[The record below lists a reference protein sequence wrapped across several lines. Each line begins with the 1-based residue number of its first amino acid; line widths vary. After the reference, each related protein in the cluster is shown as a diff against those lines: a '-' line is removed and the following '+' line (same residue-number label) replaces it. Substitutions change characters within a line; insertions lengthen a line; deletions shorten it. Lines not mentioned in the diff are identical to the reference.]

1 MFGRRILCMLLA
13 LVLFA
18 QACANVS
25 DEGVLTVPD
34 EVLPVYSSVG
44 VEGSGVASSGS
55 EASIEVSQQ
64 VSDESGARVV
74 YRSDRAY
81 LEGEVPPCSVD
92 GGSGGDPC
100 APSSPSRRETKGVSA
115 SISGVTE
122 LNFLTRLL
130 GPDGLDTMGTHLV
143 VRGVVQDDSTRCEAY
158 PFILERYAPDDIKAG
173 LPSLDRMY
181 FYMCFADFIV
191 SDYIIGEGPPL
202 LTVALY
208 GTYPSKASFDEAIS
222 SGISEEEHMDY
233 PQAWTA
239 NEFEGKELVLFLT
252 TPDTLAVET
261 WFAIDIWFVQ
271 RNDKGDIIVTSR
283 NIDFAIND
291 EVRSQ
296 LIIPLEELVQR
307 VRKAV
312 GEHNILTEGRIGIDT
327 RLPPA
332 MTDAY
337 ELRDYYEAAGAVYG
351 TVEGATVLPPPV
363 PGEGD
368 PPPPTIPTN
377 EGTTSSSVP
386 EPTSSSSI
394 AEQSPVRIKPVM
406 KRPKRDYLNDIIFP
420 CIVDSVSVKDP
431 CSPGMPSGVET
442 LSVSGSFFSWPY
454 EEGVPT
460 FREIL
465 LGIETLDTISHL
477 VIRGKAKTGTTRCEP
492 YPLQRANYRPSKPD
506 FLRGLY
512 HYHCFVDIVVHEYI
526 VGTGP
531 PLLTVSLHRENLWDI
546 DLDNW
551 DNIKEEELK
560 FLEDPRFRTAEKY
573 EGKEL
578 ILFLGTPST
587 IAVESWKAWGYFDIW
602 FIQNTPSGIRVV
614 AQDIVEAINDE
625 QRNLLDYP
633 LEVMVREVK
642 KASEERNQLTTGR
655 IGIDTR
661 LPMLVTD
668 ANDLRNYYESVG
680 AVYGTVEGA
689 TVLPPPVPGEGDP
702 SPPTIPTN
710 EGTTNSSV
718 PEPGEETT
726 VPPSTDDAGD
736 PSEEGIVSTTEAVT
750 TTAATTST
758 TEVAPTVATTTEP
771 VESPQL
777 LSNRSSLRLLPPL
790 RLSVQQLRPPQ
801 W

>member
-1 MFGRRILCMLLA
+1 MFGRHILCVLLVS
-13 LVLFA
+13 VLFA

-34 EVLPVYSSVG
+34 EVLPVSSPVG
-44 VEGSGVASSGS
+44 VEGSGVVSSGS

-100 APSSPSRRETKGVSA
+100 APSSPSRREQKGVSA
-115 SISGVTE
+115 SISGITE

-158 PFILERYAPDDIKAG
+158 PFILESYAPDDIKAG

-208 GTYPSKASFDEAIS
+208 GTYPSKALFDEAIS

-271 RNDKGDIIVTSR
+271 RNDKSDIIVTSR

-291 EVRSQ
+291 DVRSQ
-296 LIIPLEELVQR
+296 LIIPLEELIQR
-307 VRKAV
+307 VKKAV
-312 GEHNILTEGRIGIDT
+312 EERNILTEGRIGIDT

-363 PGEGD
+363 PGESD

-386 EPTSSSSI
+386 EP
-394 AEQSPVRIKPVM
+394 
-406 KRPKRDYLNDIIFP
+406 
-420 CIVDSVSVKDP
+420 
-431 CSPGMPSGVET
+431 
-442 LSVSGSFFSWPY
+442 
-454 EEGVPT
+454 
-460 FREIL
+460 
-465 LGIETLDTISHL
+465 
-477 VIRGKAKTGTTRCEP
+477 
-492 YPLQRANYRPSKPD
+492 
-506 FLRGLY
+506 
-512 HYHCFVDIVVHEYI
+512 
-526 VGTGP
+526 
-531 PLLTVSLHRENLWDI
+531 
-546 DLDNW
+546 
-551 DNIKEEELK
+551 
-560 FLEDPRFRTAEKY
+560 
-573 EGKEL
+573 
-578 ILFLGTPST
+578 
-587 IAVESWKAWGYFDIW
+587 
-602 FIQNTPSGIRVV
+602 
-614 AQDIVEAINDE
+614 
-625 QRNLLDYP
+625 
-633 LEVMVREVK
+633 
-642 KASEERNQLTTGR
+642 
-655 IGIDTR
+655 
-661 LPMLVTD
+661 
-668 ANDLRNYYESVG
+668 
-680 AVYGTVEGA
+680 
-689 TVLPPPVPGEGDP
+689 
-702 SPPTIPTN
+702 
-710 EGTTNSSV
+710 
-718 PEPGEETT
+718 GEETT
-726 VPPSTDDAGD
+726 IPPSTDDAGD
-736 PSEEGIVSTTEAVT
+736 PGEEGIVTTTEAAT
-750 TTAATTST
+750 TTTTTST
-758 TEVAPTVATTTEP
+758 TEVTPAVTTTTEP
-771 VESPQL
+771 VESTAVAEPVITETASTTTTTSATTTTTTVVAGEEEVSPL
-777 LSNRSSLRLLPPL
+777 ADDGGSGGEEGVGEVTTLPVTEDTLPPIDDGNSGDDL
-790 RLSVQQLRPPQ
+790 IPGGQDDSGQAVENDG
-801 W
+801 